1 MKRERDEEKKKQK
14 KMNKDFTIVS
24 LLSEIARYAS
34 CVIPDVL
41 ARDQFDKALD
51 MFLKAYRKQAKA
63 RVQNKEENVAHM
75 DTCQCFVDDDVLLV
89 SVSMMF
95 QKVIQNRDFLGFWDD
110 NSIVDTMEKKQIYI
124 HMTFVI
130 LCDITV
136 RFWDDHV
143 LEMNLYESY
152 IAPSW
157 NADRNRKNAR
167 TAFNKHYFNLF
178 SWIDCNAD
186 MFKYDLTGWNRPKK
200 RSLDQIDE
208 SMDESCPMDLS
219 ERLD

>member
-1 MKRERDEEKKKQK
+1 
-14 KMNKDFTIVS
+14 MNKDFTIVS
-24 LLSEIARYAS
+24 LLSEIATYAS

-41 ARDQFDKALD
+41 ARDILHKAFD
-51 MFLKAYRKQAKA
+51 MFLKAYRIQAKA
-63 RVQNKEENVAHM
+63 RVQNQEENVAHM
-75 DTCQCFVDDDVLLV
+75 DTCQCFVDDEVLLV

-136 RFWDDHV
+136 RFWDDHAI
-143 LEMNLYESY
+143 EMNLYESY
-152 IAPSW
+152 IAPSISRW
-157 NADRNRKNAR
+157 NAERDRKNAL
-167 TAFNKHYFNLF
+167 TAFNQHYFNVF

-186 MFKYDLTGWNRPKK
+186 MFKYDLTKSNCPKK
-200 RSLDQIDE
+200 RSLDQMDA